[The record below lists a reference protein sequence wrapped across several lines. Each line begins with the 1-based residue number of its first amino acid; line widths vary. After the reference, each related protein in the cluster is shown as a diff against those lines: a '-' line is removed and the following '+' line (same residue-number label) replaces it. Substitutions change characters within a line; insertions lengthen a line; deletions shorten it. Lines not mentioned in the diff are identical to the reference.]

1 MFCASSTAQTS
12 LEKKVVN
19 AEVKITNFLVQHN
32 LLLATADHLSSL
44 FKEVFPDSNIAKNY
58 ASRRTKTTSIINE
71 AFAPHCREYLI
82 QHCKSHP
89 FSVVTDGSNDTGL
102 EKMNP
107 VCLQIFHVNRSKKV
121 ISHFLNMRFTS
132 GKNASAA
139 ACIFDKINEK
149 YTECGLPWENCVSLS
164 IDNTNAMIGRK
175 NSITSRFKQKSESCF
190 IGGCPCYL
198 AHIAAG
204 NANDAFSQHIGL
216 NVEHVVVGLFYRF
229 DKNSKRKGKLK
240 EYHEFC
246 NEEYREVLKHLQVAF
261 VRKMY

>member
-1 MFCASSTAQTS
+1 M
-12 LEKKVVN
+12 
-19 AEVKITNFLVQHN
+19 
-32 LLLATADHLSSL
+32 
-44 FKEVFPDSNIAKNY
+44 
-58 ASRRTKTTSIINE
+58 
-71 AFAPHCREYLI
+71 
-82 QHCKSHP
+82 
-89 FSVVTDGSNDTGL
+89 TDGSNDTGL

-216 NVEHVVVGLFYRF
+216 NVEDVVVGLFYRF